1 MSASPGPPPAGL
13 GPHPAGLG
21 RRIAA
26 RLVDL
31 VITGAAALAVTSLVI
46 RTLPGAADPAGIQP
60 LPAVVLSLSLFALYT
75 GYEVIFTGL
84 YGRTIGKWVCRVR
97 ITAAPAPETRSR
109 AATGA
114 GTGGAAPDP
123 LLPGPGE
130 APVPVAVFKRS
141 AVLYASVLFNF
152 VPVLGMIALMV
163 SAYAVVSVFTSP
175 QRRGIHDRVGDT
187 AVVGGPVGSVSS

>member
-1 MSASPGPPPAGL
+1 MSVPPGSPPA
-13 GPHPAGLG
+13 ALG

-26 RLVDL
+26 RLIDL
-31 VITGAAALAVTSLVI
+31 LITGAAGLAVTSLAV
-46 RTLPGAADPAGIQP
+46 RTLPGGADPSGIQP

-75 GYEVIFTGL
+75 GYEVVFTAL
-84 YGRTIGKWVCRVR
+84 YGGTIGKWVCRVR
-97 ITAAPAPETRSR
+97 IATAPAPEARSW
-109 AATGA
+109 AAAGA
-114 GTGGAAPDP
+114 GTGGAAPEEP
-123 LLPGPGE
+123 APGPGE
-130 APVPVAVFKRS
+130 PPVPVAVFKRS

-187 AVVGGPVGSVSS
+187 AVVGEPAGSVSS